1 MMANIIEVQNL
12 QMKFGKEEALKNVS
26 FSIKKG
32 EIFGFLGPSGS
43 GKTTTIKILTAQLTQ
58 TNGQAFVFEKPASE
72 MNSVQQKKKFGILT
86 DNSGLY
92 QRLSIEENLLLYCR
106 LYNLPERTIEEALA
120 FVNLQKERKKKVNQL
135 SKGMMQRVI
144 LARTIMH
151 KPPLLFLD
159 EPTSALD
166 PVNAQHIYNG
176 LRQLNELGT
185 TIFLTTHNMAEAELL
200 CDRIAFLHKGEIRE
214 IDSPAALKKKYS
226 DQSFTVEL
234 ENGEEHVVH
243 NGEQGALKVMEWMK
257 AARVSRMYSNEPTL
271 GDIFVQL
278 TGSDLK

>member
-26 FSIKKG
+26 FTIKKG

-58 TNGQAFVFEKPASE
+58 TNGQAFVFDKPASE

-120 FVNLQKERKKKVNQL
+120 FVNLQKDCKKKVNQL

-144 LARTIMH
+144 LARTIMTSRRCSFWMN
-151 KPPLLFLD
+151 LL
-159 EPTSALD
+159 P
-166 PVNAQHIYNG
+166 HW
-176 LRQLNELGT
+176 
-185 TIFLTTHNMAEAELL
+185 
-200 CDRIAFLHKGEIRE
+200 IR
-214 IDSPAALKKKYS
+214 
-226 DQSFTVEL
+226 
-234 ENGEEHVVH
+234 
-243 NGEQGALKVMEWMK
+243 
-257 AARVSRMYSNEPTL
+257 
-271 GDIFVQL
+271 
-278 TGSDLK
+278 